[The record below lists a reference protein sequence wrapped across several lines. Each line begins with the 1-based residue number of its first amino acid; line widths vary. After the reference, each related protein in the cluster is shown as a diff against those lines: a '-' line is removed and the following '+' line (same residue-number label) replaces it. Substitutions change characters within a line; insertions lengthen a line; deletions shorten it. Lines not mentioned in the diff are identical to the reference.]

1 MKKIGVLN
9 SDVSAVIANMGHQDW
24 LAVGDAGTP
33 VPANTKKID
42 LSVKNG
48 LPHVV
53 EVIDSILIE
62 LEVQKIYLAEEIKSA
77 NPKILR
83 QIQERFSDQVA
94 IEFISHEQLK
104 QNLNSSKAFIR
115 TGEMTPY
122 ANVILESGVVF

>member
-9 SDVSAVIANMGHQDW
+9 SDLSAVIADMGHQDW

-33 VPANTKKID
+33 VPKETSKID

-48 LPHVV
+48 LPHF
-53 EVIDSILIE
+53 IDVLDTVLIE
-62 LEVQKIYLAEEIKSA
+62 LEVQKIYLAEEIKAA
-77 NPKILR
+77 NPEILT
-83 QIQERFSDQVA
+83 EVKNRFSDRVI

-104 QNLNSSKAFIR
+104 QNLKRSKAFVR

-122 ANVILESGVVF
+122 ANIILESGVVF